1 METNQTVE
9 EGKTMAII
17 SYVTIIGLIIA
28 FVSNNSKPNEF
39 TSFHIRQSLGIFALW
54 IIISFGL
61 SILSSLIY
69 IPWLSTIVHAGL
81 IVLLILG
88 IIAAA
93 QGEKKPVPLVGD
105 FFQDIFKN
113 IWVRIVS
120 LEKEQFCTLRF
131 LFYRYGKTHALTS
144 TQLPT
149 FRY

>member
-39 TSFHIRQSLGIFALW
+39 TSFHIRQSLGIF
-54 IIISFGL
+54 
-61 SILSSLIY
+61 
-69 IPWLSTIVHAGL
+69 
-81 IVLLILG
+81 
-88 IIAAA
+88 
-93 QGEKKPVPLVGD
+93 
-105 FFQDIFKN
+105 QDIFKN

-131 LFYRYGKTHALTS
+131 LFYRYGKTHALTR